1 MQCLLHWIMFQQGN
15 GYNESKHKV
24 SSDFFY
30 RYTVHVLHQHLR
42 YVTVMDP
49 KSINVTSRKACLK
62 LFTLDVVQPYWSASL
77 TNWESEPARA
87 ELLHKV
93 KKLSNLNTWI
103 LSFNQIILHC
113 SFIVLILIPNYFFH
127 YTVNL
132 YCVLKMHIFVI
143 FEIRYLAKHNKSALF
158 THFIQAFFQQVS
170 IMIIAQVITFCS
182 PCLVAH
188 QFNSSFARVLSSNQ
202 SYIYIKEFKVTS

>member
-42 YVTVMDP
+42 YVTIMDR
-49 KSINVTSRKACLK
+49 KSIKVTSRKACLK

-87 ELLHKV
+87 KLLQKI
-93 KKLSNLNTWI
+93 KNYQI
-103 LSFNQIILHC
+103 LILEFDSTNQITLHC

-132 YCVLKMHIFVI
+132 YCVLKMHNFVI

-158 THFIQAFFQQVS
+158 THLSKHSINKWAFW
-170 IMIIAQVITFCS
+170 
-182 PCLVAH
+182 
-188 QFNSSFARVLSSNQ
+188 SSRRSSHFVPHVWLHNI
-202 SYIYIKEFKVTS
+202 STRPSAGHFPPTSRISKLKNLK